1 VSENERQQRMI
12 ERVQEDER
20 LRGDLPDDAATALV
34 EWASQRVATAA
45 AEPSRPDAEVEAE
58 VQAIRAAARAAARAG
73 ETDPQR
79 LLALAETE
87 LAQSTGQA
95 ARPTATPPVAE
106 QPALQVSTSG
116 AEQPAPV
123 PTATPPIAEQPAP
136 TPLEVSP
143 AAEQLAEQASTTN
156 LAAGVGAGAA
166 QSRPPAAS
174 NAEQPQHKQTSPWFS
189 RWKPFASFLKRIRG
203 DR

>member
-45 AEPSRPDAEVEAE
+45 AEPTRPDAEVEGE
-58 VQAIRAAARAAARAG
+58 VQAIRAAARAAARTG
-73 ETDPQR
+73 ETDSQR

-87 LAQSTGQA
+87 LAQHIAPAPVSNAPQSA
-95 ARPTATPPVAE
+95 IEQLAPIPSATTPV
-106 QPALQVSTSG
+106 V
-116 AEQPAPV
+116 EQPAPQ
-123 PTATPPIAEQPAP
+123 A
-136 TPLEVSP
+136 P
-143 AAEQLAEQASTTN
+143 AAN

-166 QSRPPAAS
+166 RAQPPATAHAAQATS
-174 NAEQPQHKQTSPWFS
+174 TDVSQPAAPSTAAHSQHQQQWSWFG

-203 DR
+203 GR